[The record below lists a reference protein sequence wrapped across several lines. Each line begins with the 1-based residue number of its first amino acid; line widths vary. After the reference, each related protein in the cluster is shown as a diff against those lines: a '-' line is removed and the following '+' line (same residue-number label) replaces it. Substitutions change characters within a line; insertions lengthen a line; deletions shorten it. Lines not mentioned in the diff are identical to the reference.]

1 MENREVNFG
10 LLFPSHQKKIRLLK
24 DFCNI
29 YIIETKDFLVI
40 IPLNNIL
47 QEGFYFMKR
56 KYVLLI
62 GGSIIVGGILWS
74 LFRPEKL
81 FIDKQVNEALPQ
93 TEIQSNK
100 TKQQEERVISTGQF
114 QNGVHETTGTATIHQ
129 LGEGKRVL
137 RLSNFSTSNGP
148 DVRVVLVPTNRLKNN
163 EDVKNHQYIE
173 LGKLKGNKGD
183 QNYEIPEG
191 IDVSTYGSV
200 SIWCKRFNENF
211 GAAYFEK

>member
-1 MENREVNFG
+1 MKQLNGND
-10 LLFPSHQKKIRLLK
+10 PSIRGWK
-24 DFCNI
+24 ACF
-29 YIIETKDFLVI
+29 
-40 IPLNNIL
+40 
-47 QEGFYFMKR
+47 
-56 KYVLLI
+56 
-62 GGSIIVGGILWS
+62 
-74 LFRPEKL
+74 
-81 FIDKQVNEALPQ
+81 
-93 TEIQSNK
+93 
-100 TKQQEERVISTGQF
+100 
-114 QNGVHETTGTATIHQ
+114 TTF
-129 LGEGKRVL
+129 K
-137 RLSNFSTSNGP
+137 FSTSNGP

>member
-1 MENREVNFG
+1 
-10 LLFPSHQKKIRLLK
+10 
-24 DFCNI
+24 
-29 YIIETKDFLVI
+29 
-40 IPLNNIL
+40 
-47 QEGFYFMKR
+47 MKR

-62 GGSIIVGGILWS
+62 GGSIILVGILWS

-81 FIDKQVNEALPQ
+81 FIDKKVNEALPQ
-93 TEIQSNK
+93 TKIQSNE
-100 TKQQEERVISTGQF
+100 TKQQERVISTGQF
-114 QNGVHETTGTATIHQ
+114 QNGVHETIGTATIHQ
-129 LGEGKRVL
+129 LADGKRVL

-148 DVRVVLVPTNRLKNN
+148 DVRVVLVPTNHLKNN

-191 IDVSTYGSV
+191 IDVSAYGSV

-211 GAAYFEK
+211 GAAYFKK

>member
-1 MENREVNFG
+1 
-10 LLFPSHQKKIRLLK
+10 
-24 DFCNI
+24 
-29 YIIETKDFLVI
+29 
-40 IPLNNIL
+40 
-47 QEGFYFMKR
+47 MKR
-56 KYVLLI
+56 KYVWLI
-62 GGSIIVGGILWS
+62 GGLIIVMGILWS

-93 TEIQSNK
+93 TEVQSNE
-100 TKQQEERVISTGQF
+100 TKQQQKRVISAGQF

-129 LGEGKRVL
+129 LADGKRVL

-148 DVRVVLVPTNRLKNN
+148 DVRVVLVPTNHLKNN
-163 EDVKNHQYIE
+163 EDVKNHRYIE

-191 IDVSTYGSV
+191 IDVCTYGSV

-211 GAAYFEK
+211 GAAYFEN

>member
-1 MENREVNFG
+1 
-10 LLFPSHQKKIRLLK
+10 
-24 DFCNI
+24 
-29 YIIETKDFLVI
+29 
-40 IPLNNIL
+40 
-47 QEGFYFMKR
+47 MKR
-56 KYVLLI
+56 KYIWFI
-62 GGSIIVGGILWS
+62 GVFIIVVGMLWS

-93 TEIQSNK
+93 TEMQSMK
-100 TKQQEERVISTGQF
+100 TKQTQEQVQDQVQDQVISAGQF
-114 QNGVHETTGTATIHQ
+114 QNGVHETTGTATIYQ
-129 LGEGKRVL
+129 LADGKRVL

-148 DVRVVLVPTNRLKNN
+148 DVRVVLVPTDRLKNN

-200 SIWCKRFNENF
+200 SVWCKRFNENF
-211 GAAYFEK
+211 GVAYFKK